1 MGRITKTTSGR
12 WEAKG
17 NPAKWECDSAEKW
30 QSKSVGAPDLK
41 KVEQWIEDM
50 DEWSEM
56 MHEAV
61 MELRE
66 RVGSLAI
73 LEQSHKE
80 LSAAV
85 DSMREDLKR
94 RLPAPGPKSP
104 LEVPVESG
112 KGGNK

>member
-17 NPAKWECDSAEKW
+17 NPAKWDCDSGEKW
-30 QSKSVGAPDLK
+30 QSKSEGKPDPR
-41 KVEQWIEDM
+41 KVEKWIEDM

-66 RVGSLAI
+66 RVGSFAI
-73 LEQSHKE
+73 LEQSHQE

-85 DSMREDLKR
+85 ASMREDLKR
-94 RLPAPGPKSP
+94 RLPERRLPALGPQ
-104 LEVPVESG
+104 
-112 KGGNK
+112 